1 MMRFLDAN
9 VFLRYLTQDNPDQSR
24 RAYAFL
30 QKVETGEIVA
40 TTTEAVLAEVVYVLS
55 SKALYNVPRAEIQT
69 RLTVLIGLKGLR
81 LRGKAMYVRAL
92 DIYATVNIDFVD
104 ALLVAQVER
113 TAGAVLVSFDGNYKK
128 TPTITREEP

>member
-1 MMRFLDAN
+1 MRFLDAN
-9 VFLRYLTQDNPDQSR
+9 VFLRYLTQDNPDQSV

-30 QKVETGEIVA
+30 QKVEKGEMTA

-55 SKALYNVPRAEIQT
+55 SKTLYNVPRAEIQT
-69 RLTVLIGLKGLR
+69 RLAAIINLKGLR
-81 LRGKAMYVRAL
+81 LRHKATYLRAL
-92 DIYATVNIDFVD
+92 DFYATVNIDFVD

-113 TAGAVLVSFDGNYKK
+113 TTGAVLVSFDRNYSK